1 MRIIAGRYKG
11 KSIVAPK
18 GIKARPTTDF
28 AKESLFNILTNKID
42 LQGIHVLDL
51 FCGTG
56 NISFE
61 FASRGAASV
70 TAVDQSLATYQFVNT
85 FGKSLDL
92 PVRCVKNDVFK
103 FLKQCVD
110 KFDVIFCD
118 PPYEMP
124 GVDQLAPL
132 IFERGLLNPNGILI
146 VEHSKEI
153 DLTLQPHFLEQR
165 EYGRV
170 NFSFF
175 QEIV

>member
-1 MRIIAGRYKG
+1 MRIISGKHKG

-28 AKESLFNILTNKID
+28 AKESLFNILSNKID
-42 LQGIHVLDL
+42 LNDIEVLDL

-70 TAVDQSLATYQFVNT
+70 TSVDQSLATYQFVNT
-85 FGKSLDL
+85 FGKSLNL
-92 PVRCVKNDVFK
+92 PVKCIKNDVFK
-103 FLKQCVD
+103 YLKTSTNQ
-110 KFDVIFCD
+110 FDVIFCD

-124 GVDQLAPL
+124 GVDLLVPIIMERKLLKPSGML
-132 IFERGLLNPNGILI
+132 II
-146 VEHSKEI
+146 EHSKEI
-153 DLTLQPHFLEQR
+153 DLTNLEGFVEQR
-165 EYGRV
+165 AYGKV

-175 QEIV
+175 SNP